1 MHFLEKILIRIG
13 GLECNYLVLKQYLY
27 HKKYITNELPS
38 SFVVATFCYYYS
50 IIDFEQAFQKI
61 KDE

>member
-1 MHFLEKILIRIG
+1 MHSLEKIKIRIG
-13 GLECNYLVLKQYLY
+13 RLECNYLVLKQYLY

-38 SFVVATFCYYYS
+38 SFVVGTFCYYYP